1 MTPTRPMP
9 PTVMPI
15 ASSQV
20 VVPIHAIKQ
29 PSTISPVE
37 VIAIC
42 LGVIAVEVTRARRTR
57 SAGSVL
63 EVTADAASALE
74 FALARMRADGAGEA
88 VLAAFARHFEQ
99 LQDPAAGMLPGDAL
113 EPVDDV
119 PTLEGLDDAGN
130 DCAGVR
136 DRLAI
141 IKLNGG
147 LGTSMG
153 LRSPKSLIEV
163 KPGHTFLDV
172 LVHQVLALRA
182 KHDDAR
188 LPLVLLDSFSTR
200 ARTLEALPAAL
211 AVPGIPPDFLQS
223 REPKLR
229 ADTLAPVDWPA
240 DPELEWCPPGHGDL
254 YVSLHASG
262 MLATLLDAGI
272 DWAFVSNSD
281 NLGAE
286 VDARIPAWADAHG
299 VPFVMEVVRGTAA
312 DRKGGHIARRR
323 VDGRTVLRETAQAP
337 PGDGSFTDVDRWR
350 FYNTNNLWIDLR
362 ALRRLLDE
370 DPAGPTLPLIVNRK
384 TVDPRDASSPP
395 VLQLETAMGAA
406 IGAIDGARAVLVPRT
421 RFAPVKT
428 IDDLLLIRSDAYA
441 LDGHGHVSP
450 TFDGPPPVVA
460 LDPKHYTSLADL
472 ERRFPHGPPSLR
484 AARSLTVHGA
494 VTFGADVRIVGD
506 GCVTGPA
513 ILPDGCIIEP

>member
-1 MTPTRPMP
+1 MP

-20 VVPIHAIKQ
+20 VVPIQAIKQ
-29 PSTISPVE
+29 PSTIAAAE

-42 LGVIAVEVTRARRTR
+42 LGVIAAELTRASTT
-57 SAGSVL
+57 GSVL
-63 EVTADAASALE
+63 EVTADALDLSLQR
-74 FALARMRADGAGEA
+74 LRDDGAGEA
-88 VLAAFARHFEQ
+88 VLAAFARRFAQ
-99 LQDPAAGMLPGDAL
+99 LQDPEAGMLPGDAL
-113 EPVDDV
+113 EPVADV
-119 PTLEGLDDAGN
+119 PALEELDGGDDPNAIL
-130 DCAGVR
+130 
-136 DRLAI
+136 DRLAV

-153 LRSPKSLIEV
+153 LHGPKSLIEV

-172 LVHQVLALRA
+172 IARQVLALRA
-182 KHDDAR
+182 RHSAR
-188 LPLVLLDSFSTR
+188 IPLVLLDSFSTR
-200 ARTLEALPAAL
+200 ARTLEALPSAL

-229 ADTLAPVDWPA
+229 ADTLAPVNWPA

-323 VDGRTVLRETAQAP
+323 VDGRVVLRETAQAP
-337 PGDGSFTDVDRWR
+337 PGDSSFTDVDRWR

-362 ALRRLLDE
+362 ALRRLLAD
-370 DPAGPTLPLIVNRK
+370 DPASPALPLIVNRK

-406 IGAIDGARAVLVPRT
+406 IGAIDGARAVLVPRA

-428 IDDLLLIRSDAYA
+428 TDDLLLIRSDAYA
-441 LDGHGHVSP
+441 LDDAGHLSP

-460 LDPKHYTSLADL
+460 LDPEHYKSLADL
-472 ERRFPHGPPSLR
+472 ERRFPHGPPSLH
-484 AARSLTVHGA
+484 AARSLTVHGD
-494 VTFGADVRIVGD
+494 VTFGADVQIVGD
-506 GCVTGPA
+506 GSVTGPA
-513 ILPDGCIIEP
+513 ILENGRIIKP

>member
-1 MTPTRPMP
+1 
-9 PTVMPI
+9 MPI

-20 VVPIHAIKQ
+20 AVPIHAIKQ
-29 PSTISPVE
+29 PATIAAAE

-42 LGVIAVEVTRARRTR
+42 LGVIAAELTRASQTR

-63 EVTADAASALE
+63 EVTADALKLSLQR
-74 FALARMRADGAGEA
+74 LRDDGAGDA
-88 VLAAFARHFEQ
+88 VLAAFARRFAQ
-99 LQDPAAGMLPGDAL
+99 LQDPEAGLLGGDAL
-113 EPVDDV
+113 EPVVDV
-119 PTLEGLDDAGN
+119 PALEELDGADDPDAIL
-130 DCAGVR
+130 

-153 LRSPKSLIEV
+153 LHGPKSLIEV

-172 LVHQVLALRA
+172 IARQVLALRA
-182 KHDDAR
+182 RHGAR
-188 LPLVLLDSFSTR
+188 IPLVLLDSFSTR

-262 MLATLLDAGI
+262 MLATLLEAGI

-286 VDARIPAWADAHG
+286 VDAGIPTWADAHD

-312 DRKGGHIARRR
+312 DRKGGHIARCRA
-323 VDGRTVLRETAQAP
+323 DGRVVLRETAQAP
-337 PGDGSFTDVDRWR
+337 PGDSSFTDVDRWR
-350 FYNTNNLWIDLR
+350 FYNTNNLWVDLR
-362 ALRRLLDE
+362 ALQHLLDE
-370 DPAGPTLPLIVNRK
+370 DPAGPALPLIVNRK

-406 IGAIDGARAVLVPRT
+406 IGAIDGACAVLVPRT

-428 IDDLLLIRSDAYA
+428 TDDLLLIRSDAYA
-441 LDGHGHVSP
+441 LDDDGHVSP
-450 TFDGPPPVVA
+450 TFDGPSPVVA
-460 LDPKHYTSLADL
+460 LDPKYYKSLADL
-472 ERRFPHGPPSLR
+472 EQRFPYGPPSLR
-484 AARSLTVHGA
+484 AARSLTVHGD
-494 VTFGADVRIVGD
+494 VTFGANVQIVGD
-506 GCVTGPA
+506 GRVTGPA
-513 ILPDGCIIEP
+513 IPPDGRIIKP

>member
-1 MTPTRPMP
+1 MP

-15 ASSQV
+15 ESSQV
-20 VVPIHAIKQ
+20 VCPIHAISE
-29 PSTISPVE
+29 PSTIAPAE

-42 LGVIAVEVTRARRTR
+42 LGVIAAELTRARQTR
-57 SAGSVL
+57 LAGSVL
-63 EVTADAASALE
+63 KVTADAASALE
-74 FALARMRADGAGEA
+74 LALNRMRADGAGEA
-88 VLAAFARHFEQ
+88 VLAAFARRFEQ
-99 LQDPAAGMLPGDAL
+99 LQDPEAGLLSGDAL
-113 EPVDDV
+113 EPIETPPALEDLDAEGDV
-119 PTLEGLDDAGN
+119 TGIL
-130 DCAGVR
+130 

-153 LRSPKSLIEV
+153 LDGPKSLIEV

-172 LVHQVLALRA
+172 IARQVLALRA
-182 KHDDAR
+182 QHAAR

-200 ARTLEALPAAL
+200 ARTLEALPSAL

-240 DPELEWCPPGHGDL
+240 DPGLEWCPPGHGDL

-262 MLATLLDAGI
+262 MLGTLLDAGI

-281 NLGAE
+281 NLGAT

-323 VDGRTVLRETAQAP
+323 TDGRLVLRETAQAP
-337 PGDGSFTDVDRWR
+337 PEDDSFTDVDRWR
-350 FYNTNNLWIDLR
+350 FYNTNNLWVDLR

-370 DPAGPTLPLIVNRK
+370 DPAGPALPLIVNRK
-384 TVDPRDASSPP
+384 TVDPRDPSSPP

-428 IDDLLLIRSDAYA
+428 TDDLLLIRSDAYA
-441 LDGHGHVSP
+441 LDDDGHVSP

-460 LDPKHYTSLADL
+460 LDPEFYKSLADL
-472 ERRFPHGPPSLR
+472 ERRFPHGAPSLR
-484 AARSLTVHGA
+484 AATRFTVHGD
-494 VTFGADVRIVGD
+494 VTFGAQVQIVSAGS
-506 GCVTGPA
+506 VTGPA
-513 ILPDGCIIEP
+513 IVPDGCIIQP

>member
-1 MTPTRPMP
+1 MP
-9 PTVMPI
+9 PRVMPI

-20 VVPIHAIKQ
+20 VVPIQAIRQ
-29 PSTISPVE
+29 PSTISPME

-42 LGVIAVEVTRARRTR
+42 LGVIPEELTRAGHT
-57 SAGSVL
+57 GSVL
-63 EVTADAASALE
+63 EVTADALDLSLRR
-74 FALARMRADGAGEA
+74 LRDDGAGEA
-88 VLAAFARHFEQ
+88 VQAAFARRFAQ
-99 LQDPAAGMLPGDAL
+99 LQDPEAGLLPGDTL
-113 EPVDDV
+113 EPVADV
-119 PTLEGLDDAGN
+119 PALADLDGDGDPAAILG
-130 DCAGVR
+130 
-136 DRLAI
+136 RLAI

-153 LRSPKSLIEV
+153 LHGPKSLIEV

-172 LVHQVLALRA
+172 TARQVLALRA
-182 KHDDAR
+182 RHGTVR
-188 LPLVLLDSFSTR
+188 IPLVLLDSFSTR

-211 AVPGIPPDFLQS
+211 TLPGIPPDFVQS

-254 YVSLHASG
+254 YVSLQASG
-262 MLATLLDAGI
+262 MLAALLDAGI

-281 NLGAE
+281 NLGAD
-286 VDARIPAWADAHG
+286 VDARIPAWADAEG

-323 VDGRTVLRETAQAP
+323 ADGRVVLRETAQAP
-337 PGDGSFTDVDRWR
+337 PGDDSFTEVDRWR
-350 FYNTNNLWIDLR
+350 FYNTNNLWVDLR

-406 IGAIDGARAVLVPRT
+406 IGAIDGARPVLVPRS

-428 IDDLLLIRSDAYA
+428 TDDLLLLRSDAYA
-441 LDGHGHVSP
+441 LDEAGHVSP
-450 TFDGPPPVVA
+450 TFDGPPPVVT
-460 LDPKHYTSLADL
+460 LDPKYYKSLTDL
-472 ERRFPHGPPSLR
+472 ERRFPRGVPSLR
-484 AARSLTVHGA
+484 AARSLTVHDD
-494 VTFGADVRIVGD
+494 VTFGANVQIVGD
-506 GCVTGPA
+506 ARVTGPA
-513 ILPDGCIIEP
+513 IVPDGRIIKS

>member
-1 MTPTRPMP
+1 MP
-9 PTVMPI
+9 PTVMPME
-15 ASSQV
+15 SSQV
-20 VVPIHAIKQ
+20 VVPIQAISA
-29 PSTISPVE
+29 PRTIAAVE

-42 LGVIAVEVTRARRTR
+42 LGVIAPELTCGSATR
-57 SAGSVL
+57 SPGSVL
-63 EVTADAASALE
+63 EVTAADTASALDL
-74 FALARMRADGAGEA
+74 ALERLRADGAGES
-88 VLAAFARHFEQ
+88 VQAAFARRFAQ
-99 LQDPAAGMLPGDAL
+99 LQDPEAGMLPGETL

-119 PTLEGLDDAGN
+119 PALVELD
-130 DCAGVR
+130 GVR
-136 DRLAI
+136 DTTAVLDRIAVL
-141 IKLNGG
+141 KLNGG

-153 LRSPKSLIEV
+153 LHGPKSLIDV

-172 LVHQVLALRA
+172 IARQILALREQTG
-182 KHDDAR
+182 AR

-200 ARTLEALPAAL
+200 ARTVEALPKTI
-211 AVPGIPPDFLQS
+211 AVLGIPTDFLQS

-286 VDARIPAWADAHG
+286 VDPRIPAWADADG

-312 DRKGGHIARRR
+312 DRKGGHIARR
-323 VDGRTVLRETAQAP
+323 DGRLVLRETAQAP
-337 PGDGSFTDVDRWR
+337 PGDSSFTDVERWR

-362 ALRRLLDE
+362 ALRRLLDD
-370 DPAGPTLPLIVNRK
+370 DPAGPALPLIVNRK

-428 IDDLLLIRSDAYA
+428 TDDLLLIRSDAYI
-441 LDGHGHVSP
+441 LNDDGHVSP
-450 TFDGPPPVVA
+450 AFDDPPPVVA
-460 LDPKHYTSLADL
+460 LDPQHYKSLADL
-472 ERRFPHGPPSLR
+472 EQRFPHGAPSLR
-484 AARSLTVHGA
+484 AARSLTVHGD
-494 VTFGADVRIVGD
+494 VTFGSNVQIVGD
-506 GCVTGPA
+506 GTVTGPA
-513 ILPDGCIIEP
+513 NVPNGCIIQT